1 MTGLVLAPG
10 LRCPYWESVRR
21 TWWSHDGSGP
31 SPETSVLYSGFVA
44 GSCIHAKDQWLNHLH
59 FESGTRGSLPSRTRA
74 PLWQQMVVLET
85 HSLHHASAA
94 SFCPYCGKCSW
105 HSLLSEILGK
115 WQPVSIF
122 SLHIS
127 EIYTHSPAPG
137 VFLLFEHAKIAP
149 TSGPLLLLC
158 PLDLVFS
165 SSRHLYGLSPYLPLA
180 LIHRPPLWWTI
191 SISI

>member
-1 MTGLVLAPG
+1 MPLLGACQTHLMESWWIGTEPG
-10 LRCPYWESVRR
+10 DKRAL
-21 TWWSHDGSGP
+21 
-31 SPETSVLYSGFVA
+31 F
-44 GSCIHAKDQWLNHLH
+44 WLP
-59 FESGTRGSLPSRTRA
+59 GSLMYSCQGPVIEPSSFWKWHKGIPPLQNQG
-74 PLWQQMVVLET
+74 PLWQQMIVLET

-94 SFCPYCGKCSW
+94 SFCPYCGKWSW

-158 PLDLVFS
+158 PLDLAFS